1 MPFSHR
7 KALSKEEV
15 KQESLY
21 SKAKSEF
28 DQETD
33 LPPSSQMSDLEI
45 RASQGN
51 VYGAETACEAYS

>member
-15 KQESLY
+15 MPEDLDSNT
-21 SKAKSEF
+21 KSEF

-45 RASQGN
+45 RPSQGN
-51 VYGAETACEAYS
+51 VYRAETAC